1 MIDGI
6 VKMYYEWL
14 LKKPLKFDG
23 INVTPILTDN
33 YHLDFECSVEKDV
46 DYYDYALSL
55 MIELHLEKFLKVTG
69 LFSRETLNE
78 IVSRFNVVIESDLH
92 LSRETVDKIY
102 NECENLTRI
111 GFKPLHNIFTADV
124 KVEFITVEHE
134 SDGIIMVFSVEMYGP
149 KINGVPTTNPDEL
162 ISVFTKTYPKFQFW
176 NELDEFEYEIFINI
190 VNVLWYGPKTLF
202 TEEHMYIGKKV
213 IWTYKGKNV
222 WQFTG

>member
-46 DYYDYALSL
+46 DYYDYTISL
-55 MIELHLEKFLKVTG
+55 LIELHLEKFLKLTG
-69 LFSRETLNE
+69 LYKNGILNE
-78 IVSRFNVVIESDLH
+78 IVGRFNVVIESDLH

-102 NECENLTRI
+102 NECDNLTRI
-111 GFKPLHNIFTADV
+111 GFRPVHNIFTTDV
-124 KVEFITVEHE
+124 KVDFITVEPDN
-134 SDGIIMVFSVEMYGP
+134 DGMIVVLSAEMYNP
-149 KINGVPTTNPDEL
+149 KLNGVLTTNPDEL
-162 ISVFTKTYPKFQFW
+162 ISKINPKFQFW
-176 NELDEFEYEIFINI
+176 NELDDFEYQAFSSITSI
-190 VNVLWYGPKTLF
+190 LWNGPKTLF
-202 TEEHMYIGKKV
+202 NQENMFVGKKI
-213 IWTYKGKNV
+213 IWTYKGRNV